1 MDFKK
6 ILNNKVQASIN
17 LIHIQ
22 EEVVGEYSILQ
33 KDWKKNQIC
42 KFWHFAIILVII
54 GATKRILMWF

>member
-22 EEVVGEYSILQ
+22 EELVGEYSNI
-33 KDWKKNQIC
+33 
-42 KFWHFAIILVII
+42 
-54 GATKRILMWF
+54 TKRLKKKIKYVNFDISLLFWS

>member
-22 EEVVGEYSILQ
+22 EELVGEYSNI
-33 KDWKKNQIC
+33 
-42 KFWHFAIILVII
+42 
-54 GATKRILMWF
+54 TKRLKKKSNM

>member
-22 EEVVGEYSILQ
+22 EELVGEYSILQ
-33 KDWKKNQIC
+33 KD
-42 KFWHFAIILVII
+42 
-54 GATKRILMWF
+54 